1 MSKSVNN
8 DSPVALNTLRSS
20 VISDFTFSLKVL
32 LIFYDEHC
40 WSVFDYVTFF
50 LEKRSPLQTR
60 HSIFQELE
68 HLKILVVM
76 KIIYRGLDNIHLERA
91 NFDQ

>member
-1 MSKSVNN
+1 MMNIVG
-8 DSPVALNTLRSS
+8 LCLTTL
-20 VISDFTFSLKVL
+20 L
-32 LIFYDEHC
+32 
-40 WSVFDYVTFF
+40 FF

-76 KIIYRGLDNIHLERA
+76 KIIYRGLDNIHLKRA